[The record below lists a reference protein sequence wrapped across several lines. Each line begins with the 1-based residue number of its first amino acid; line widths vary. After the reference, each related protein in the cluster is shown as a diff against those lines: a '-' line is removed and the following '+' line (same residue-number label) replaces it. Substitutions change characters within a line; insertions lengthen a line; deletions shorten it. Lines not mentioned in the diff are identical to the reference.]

1 MQPITDRPIVI
12 TGASS
17 GVGRDLCARLAARGH
32 AVLGLARRPAD
43 LPGVEPVAADLA
55 DPPAAAAAL
64 TAALAGRRP
73 LALVN
78 NAAVFTRC
86 DAADH
91 DPADAARLVTVNL
104 LGTMAMT
111 RTCLPAMLAAGGGR
125 ILFIASVA
133 GLRGIPGQ
141 SAYCASKW
149 GMLGYAEALGQE
161 VQAQGVIIA
170 CLCPGG
176 IDTPLWDATPY
187 PGDRSR
193 LLSVAEV
200 SDAALFLL
208 DRSPG
213 TTCKRLVLFPD
224 NEWH

>member
-1 MQPITDRPIVI
+1 MQPVIDRPIVI

-17 GVGRDLCARLAARGH
+17 GVGRGLCARLAARGH
-32 AVLGLARRPAD
+32 AVLGLARRPVD

-55 DPPAAAAAL
+55 DPAAAAAAL
-64 TAALAGRRP
+64 TVALGGRSP

-78 NAAVFTRC
+78 NAAVFARC
-86 DAADH
+86 DAAEH
-91 DPADAARLVTVNL
+91 HPADAARLVTVNL

-111 RTCLPAMLAAGGGR
+111 RACLPAMLAARRGR

-161 VQAQGVIIA
+161 VQ
-170 CLCPGG
+170 
-176 IDTPLWDATPY
+176 
-187 PGDRSR
+187 
-193 LLSVAEV
+193 
-200 SDAALFLL
+200 
-208 DRSPG
+208 
-213 TTCKRLVLFPD
+213 
-224 NEWH
+224 

>member
-1 MQPITDRPIVI
+1 MHPVTDRPIVI

-17 GVGRDLCARLAARGH
+17 GVGRELCARLAAQGH
-32 AVLGLARRPAD
+32 AVLGLARRPLA
-43 LPGVEPVAADLA
+43 LPGVESVAADLA

-73 LALVN
+73 LALAN
-78 NAAVFTRC
+78 NAAVFERC
-86 DAADH
+86 DAAVH
-91 DPADAARLVTVNL
+91 DPAAAARLVTVNL

-111 RTCLPAMLAAGGGR
+111 RVCLPPMLAAGGGR

-133 GLRGIPGQ
+133 GLHGIPGQ

-161 VQAQGVIIA
+161 VQAQGVTVA

-176 IDTPLWDATPY
+176 IDTPLWDTTPY

-193 LLSVAEV
+193 LLPVAEV
-200 SDAALFLL
+200 AEAAMFLL
-208 DRSPG
+208 DRRPG
-213 TTCKRLVLFPD
+213 TTCRRLVLFPE